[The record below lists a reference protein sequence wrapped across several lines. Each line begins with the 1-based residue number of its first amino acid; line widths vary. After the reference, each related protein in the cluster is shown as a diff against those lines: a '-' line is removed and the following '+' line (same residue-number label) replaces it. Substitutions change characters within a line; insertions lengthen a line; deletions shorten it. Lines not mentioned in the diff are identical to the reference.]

1 MLRFAGYCTLA
12 LQLLTVQAALAQPAI
27 VVTPSAATFNVFFR
41 SDPIGFEQIEV
52 ARGPQGWVIRSRGD
66 LSQPIDLQNQL
77 FEMHYDEQWHPHS
90 LRIMG
95 YRSNAPFSLITKFE
109 AEGAVN
115 EVEESGETR
124 NHTDALT
131 PGSVVLPNY
140 FFGGF
145 EALSIRLAGAS
156 RGDLI
161 PVYVAPQGSIQA
173 RVEQILPQ
181 QIQSGTTLIEALV
194 HRVSFL
200 YDNRPLL
207 LEVWTDPNHRL
218 LRVTIPDAGIDVAR
232 EDISTVDTRI
242 RRTSHPG
249 DEEIRVRS
257 EGFALA
263 ATITTPVNQTPPEK
277 GWPAVLLVPGAGGAD
292 RDGTVSGIP
301 VLGQLAGAL
310 ADAGFLV
317 ARYDRRGVGQS
328 GGRSESAGFEAYGD
342 DGRTMVRFLD
352 RRDDVDEDRIAV
364 LGYAEGGW
372 AAMVIADRER
382 RTDALVLVGSP
393 GTSGA
398 ELVLEQQQT
407 ELERIGSSATE
418 SLEKI
423 ALQRRIHQAV
433 LDEGDWEGV
442 PRDMRRQADNAAF
455 RSFLEFDVAE
465 ALDRVR
471 QPTLLMRGSLDRRF
485 GEHHTDHLLE
495 IASARGRN
503 VSSDLVVLEGLDHL
517 MIERGDVGDTE
528 YLSLERQSISQQFID
543 RLLEWLDRPRER

>member
-1 MLRFAGYCTLA
+1 VVRSAGYCTLA
-12 LQLLTVQAALAQPAI
+12 LLLLAVPLALAQPT
-27 VVTPSAATFNVFFR
+27 VEVTPSGATFNVFFR
-41 SDPIGFEQIEV
+41 SQPIGFEQIEV

-77 FEMHYDEQWHPHS
+77 FEMHYTEAWRPHS

-95 YRSNAPFSLITKFE
+95 YRSNAPFSLTTRFE
-109 AEGAVN
+109 GEGAVN
-115 EVEESGETR
+115 EVEESGEKR
-124 NHTDALT
+124 SHTDPLT

-145 EALSIRLAGAS
+145 EALAIQLAGAS

-181 QIQSGTTLIEALV
+181 QIQSGPALLDALV

-200 YDNRPLL
+200 YDQRPLG
-207 LEVWTDPNHRL
+207 LEVWTDTNHRL
-218 LRVTIPDAGIDVAR
+218 LRVTIPNASIDVAR
-232 EDISTVDTRI
+232 EDISSVDTRI

-263 ATITTPVNQTPPEK
+263 VTVTTPVNQTPPDA

-292 RDGTVSGIP
+292 RDGTVGGVP

-310 ADAGFLV
+310 ADEGFIV
-317 ARYDRRGVGQS
+317 ARYDRRGVAQS
-328 GGRSESAGFEAYGD
+328 GGRSESAGYEAYGD

-372 AAMVIADRER
+372 AAMQTAVRER
-382 RTDALVLVGSP
+382 RTDDLVLVGSP

-398 ELVLEQQQT
+398 ELVLEQQRT
-407 ELERIGSSATE
+407 ELERINSPADE

-433 LDEGDWEGV
+433 LGEGGWEGV
-442 PRDMRRQADNAAF
+442 PRDMRRQADNVAF
-455 RSFLEFDVAE
+455 RSFLEFDAADV
-465 ALDRVR
+465 LDRVR
-471 QPTLLMRGSLDRRF
+471 QPTLIMRGSRDDRIPS
-485 GEHHTDHLLE
+485 HHTDRLFE
-495 IASARGRN
+495 VASARDRR
-503 VSSDLVVLEGLDHL
+503 VSTDLVVLDGLDHL
-517 MIERGDVGDTE
+517 LIDRADVGDAE
-528 YLSLERQSISQQFID
+528 YLSLEQQSISQQFIE
-543 RLLEWLDRPRER
+543 RLVEWLNRPRER